1 MRVVKKQA
9 NKENGIVE
17 KNTKKPAIEKP
28 SSALNITKMRA
39 MDIFANAIQKL
50 TFKFPVRAPQMAQEK
65 LRPTVEK
72 IAIPKRI
79 YIIQQ
84 PRKC

>member
-1 MRVVKKQA
+1 MRVIKKQA
-9 NKENGIVE
+9 KEENGVME
-17 KNTKKPAIEKP
+17 NTKKPATEMP

-39 MDIFANAIQKL
+39 MKILAGAIQNL
-50 TFKFPVRAPQMAQEK
+50 RFKFPVRSAQMAHEK
-65 LRPTVEK
+65 SRPTVEK
-72 IAIPKRI
+72 MVILKRI